1 MITVSHQTTIGRV
14 AVTVLLAVVLTFPTT
29 TDGQADRKEDS
40 FAFLL
45 YIQSLAAQRTA
56 RLCERGEPAYRQKF
70 DDLYARWVAKY
81 GGQVARGEALVRDAL
96 ARRDQP
102 QADYADLERIEK
114 AAAELRQPPRETS
127 PITLDE
133 RGRARCEESLRD
145 LAEGLKP

>member
-1 MITVSHQTTIGRV
+1 M
-14 AVTVLLAVVLTFPTT
+14 AVLLAGVLILPTPT
-29 TDGQADRKEDS
+29 EGQTDRTADG

-70 DDLYARWVAKY
+70 DDLYARWLAKY
-81 GGQVARGEALVRDAL
+81 GGQVARGEALLRDTL
-96 ARRDQP
+96 AKRDQP
-102 QADYADLERIEK
+102 QTDYADLERLEK

-133 RGRARCEESLRD
+133 RGKARCEESLRD
-145 LAEGLKP
+145 LAEGLTP